1 MDVDDIT
8 ATEELPEELPEET
21 RRARARH
28 LSQQAIQLAMQGRWQ
43 DAIEMNTQIVE
54 LMPSD
59 AESYNRLGK
68 AYSET
73 GQISEA
79 REAYESALRADAA
92 NLIAQRNLERLSR
105 ITDAEVAELTRKR
118 TSTLDPRFFMEET
131 GKTAVITLQHPA
143 APTTLAALSAGDQ
156 VKLDRQ
162 DSQVVA
168 TGMDGTYIGRVDDQ
182 LSARLIRL
190 MNGGN
195 EYQAGVVGVD
205 GNTVRIIVR
214 ETHQSPQNAGRISFP
229 PRTAP
234 ETLPRPYLREGLMRR
249 AGDEEDEDELDVDL
263 EADADDDED
272 DPSDFGFHEGT
283 LDES

>member
-1 MDVDDIT
+1 MDVEDIT
-8 ATEELPEELPEET
+8 STEELPEET

-43 DAIEMNTQIVE
+43 DAIEINNQITE
-54 LMPSD
+54 LTPSD
-59 AESYNRLGK
+59 AEAYNRLGK

-73 GQISEA
+73 GQVTEA

-105 ITDAEVAELTRKR
+105 ITDAEVAELMRKG

-131 GKTAVITLQHPA
+131 GKTAVVALQHPA
-143 APTTLAALSAGDQ
+143 SPTTLAALSAGDQ
-156 VKLDRQ
+156 VKLEKQ

-168 TGMDGTYIGRVDDQ
+168 TTMDGTYIGRVDDQ

-205 GNTVRIIVR
+205 GNAVRVIIR
-214 ETHQSPQNAGRISFP
+214 ETHQSPQNVGRISFP

-263 EADADDDED
+263 EAEADDDDED
-272 DPSDFGFHEGT
+272 PSEFGFHEGT
-283 LDES
+283 LDET

>member
-1 MDVDDIT
+1 MDVEDIT
-8 ATEELPEELPEET
+8 STEELPEET

-43 DAIEMNTQIVE
+43 DAIDLNLQIAE
-54 LMPSD
+54 LTPND
-59 AESYNRLGK
+59 AEAHNRLGK

-73 GQISEA
+73 GQIAEA
-79 REAYESALRADAA
+79 REAYQAALAADAA

-105 ITDAEVAELTRKR
+105 ITDAEVAELTRRSK
-118 TSTLDPRFFMEET
+118 SSLDPRFFMEET
-131 GKTAVITLQHPA
+131 GKTAVVSLQHPA
-143 APTTLAALSAGDQ
+143 APTTLVTLSAGDQ
-156 VKLDRQ
+156 VKLETQ

-168 TGMDGTYIGRVDDQ
+168 NTMDGTYIGRVDDQ

-190 MNGGN
+190 INAGN

-205 GNTVRIIVR
+205 GNTVRIIIR
-214 ETHQSPQNAGRISFP
+214 ETHQSPQNVGRISFP

-249 AGDEEDEDELDVDL
+249 SGDEEDEDELDVDL
-263 EADADDDED
+263 DAEPDED
-272 DPSDFGFHEGT
+272 EEDPSEFGFHEGA
-283 LDES
+283 LDET